1 MKKMYISPAIQVV
14 KIETAS
20 IMAASIRIDRDLE
33 KQIENSKD
41 ILSRES
47 IWYNE
52 EEEEQYF

>member
-1 MKKMYISPAIQVV
+1 MKKTYISPAIQVV

-41 ILSRES
+41 ILSKES

-52 EEEEQYF
+52 EEEEQNF

>member
-20 IMAASIRIDRDLE
+20 IMAASIKIDRDLE
-33 KQIENSKD
+33 KQIENSND
-41 ILSRES
+41 ILSKES

-52 EEEEQYF
+52 EEEEQNF

>member
-20 IMAASIRIDRDLE
+20 IMAASIIIDRDLE

-52 EEEEQYF
+52 EEEEQNF